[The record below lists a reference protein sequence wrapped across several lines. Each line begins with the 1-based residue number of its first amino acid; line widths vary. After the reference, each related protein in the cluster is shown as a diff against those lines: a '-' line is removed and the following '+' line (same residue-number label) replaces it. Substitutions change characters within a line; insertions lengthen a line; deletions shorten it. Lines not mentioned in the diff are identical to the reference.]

1 MFEIRRYTPADK
13 PLWDS
18 YISRARNATFLFYRD
33 YMDYHADRF
42 CDHSLLFFAGHRLHS
57 VLPANVVG
65 DTLYSH
71 QGLTYGGLVMSID
84 VTASDVVQL
93 FRELNEWLPSAG
105 IHRVVYK
112 PVPWVYHQHAAE
124 EDLYPLFWVCQARIV
139 SRDIGTVIFMQ
150 QHLRWR
156 KDRRRHL
163 RCAQQKGVE
172 VRREANFRAFWPVLE
187 NNLADRHGVHP
198 VHTVEEMELLHSRFP
213 GHIVQYNS
221 YYEGQVVAG
230 LTFYLSPQVLHGQYC
245 SSTPLGKQIG
255 AVDAIYERAMYHDF
269 PDYQYLDFGRSTEGD
284 GSILNDGLISQKEGF
299 GGRAICY
306 DTYEWTVHN
315 S

>member
-13 PLWDS
+13 QAWDRYVS
-18 YISRARNATFLFYRD
+18 KARNATFLFYRN

-42 CDHSLLFFAGHRLHS
+42 TDHSLMFYVGSHLHS
-57 VLPANVVG
+57 ILPANIVG

-71 QGLTYGGLVMSID
+71 QGLTYGGLVMDID
-84 VTASDVVQL
+84 VTAADVIQL
-93 FRELNEWLPSAG
+93 FREMNDWLRAAG
-105 IHRVVYK
+105 ICRVVYK

-124 EDLYPLFWVCQARIV
+124 EDLYPLFWICNAKVI

-156 KDRRRHL
+156 KDRRRRL
-163 RCAQQKGVE
+163 RKAHELGVE
-172 VRREANFRAFWPVLE
+172 VKREDNFRVFWPVLE
-187 NNLADRHGVHP
+187 NNLVDRHGVRP
-198 VHTVEEMELLHSRFP
+198 VHTVEEIELLHSRFP
-213 GHIVQYNS
+213 KHIVQYNS
-221 YYEGQVVAG
+221 YYNGEVVAG

-245 SSTPLGKQIG
+245 SSTPIGKQVG
-255 AVDAIYERAMYHDF
+255 AVDAIYERAMYEDF

-284 GSILNDGLISQKEGF
+284 GSVLNDGLVAQKEGF

-306 DTYEWTVHN
+306 DTYEWTL
-315 S
+315 